1 MALVTDLPHA
11 GMQSSLQG
19 SIQTSIQVKPDLS
32 ILVLGLGNILLTDE
46 GAGIHV
52 VRHLEET
59 ARGLSM
65 VEFMDG
71 GTLSFTLAGPI
82 AEADALIVVDTAA
95 LGSAPGSIAVFEG
108 DAMDTFVSSGGKTS
122 VHEVSL
128 SDLLAISVL
137 EGMLPER
144 RALIGIQP
152 QNFDWGDWP
161 TEAVAA
167 AIPRAAEMVLDVIR
181 SWRA

>member
-1 MALVTDLPHA
+1 MALVTDLPQA
-11 GMQSSLQG
+11 GTQSSSQA
-19 SIQTSIQVKPDLS
+19 SIQAKPDLS
-32 ILVLGLGNILLTDE
+32 ILVLGLGNLLLTDE
-46 GAGIHV
+46 GTGIHV
-52 VRHLEET
+52 IRHLEQT
-59 ARGLSM
+59 ARGLPM

-95 LGSAPGSIAVFEG
+95 LGSAPGSIEVFEG
-108 DAMDTFVSSGGKTS
+108 DAMDAFVSTGGKTS

-144 RALIGIQP
+144 RALVGIQP

-167 AIPRAAEMVLDVIR
+167 AIPRASEIVLDLIR